1 MKNKKAII
9 IGASSG
15 IGKGISLELL
25 QKGYTIGISARRRER
40 LEKIKKLDPKNVLI
54 KEFDSSTEKNEELIN
69 FFIEKLNG
77 VDLIIY
83 CSGIGIINKELEYS
97 VEKKVNNL
105 NVSGFTQVVDYAF
118 NYFLKRGRGHIVNI
132 SSVASEIGNGI
143 SPSYNA
149 SKAYQANYLQGLR
162 FKAFRMKIPIFLT
175 DVRPGFV
182 DTDILMGNKDKLFWV
197 APLDKACKQIIIAI
211 ERKRKIIYIT
221 KRWKI
226 ISLLI
231 KILPERIIRLF
242 F

>member
-1 MKNKKAII
+1 MSKTII
-9 IGASSG
+9 VTGASRG
-15 IGKGISLELL
+15 IGHEIVKIAEKKGHRVYSISRNIKALKDYSFKYPRQVDLANEDSIDKFSSEVKNDGVKVDALINNAGAFL
-25 QKGYTIGISARRRER
+25 NKPF
-40 LEKIKKLDPKNVLI
+40 EKISK
-54 KEFDSSTEKNEELIN
+54 KEFEYIFQVNVFGLSSITRKVLPIIDSK
-69 FFIEKLNG
+69 
-77 VDLIIY
+77 
-83 CSGIGIINKELEYS
+83 
-97 VEKKVNNL
+97 
-105 NVSGFTQVVDYAF
+105 
-118 NYFLKRGRGHIVNI
+118 GHIVNI

-162 FKAFRMKIPIFLT
+162 FKAFRMKVPIFLT

-197 APLDKACKQIIIAI
+197 APLEKACKQIVNAI
-211 ERKRKIIYIT
+211 DRKKRVVYIT

-231 KILPERIIRLF
+231 KTLPERIIRLF